1 MWELYAMWT
10 WAPAFLLASF
20 RTWDPAAPV
29 TGTGRAASLAAALI
43 IGTGAAGCVAGG
55 LAADRWGRT
64 AVTSAAMLVSGASAV
79 ATGLLFGAAPALV
92 TGVAIIWGVSVIADS
107 AQFSASVSELAE
119 PERIGSA
126 LALQTGLGF
135 LLTAAS
141 IQLLPMIQARLGWSV
156 AFAILAAGPALGA
169 VAMLRLRRRPE
180 AARLAGGRR

>member
-20 RTWDPAAPV
+20 RVWAPAAAAPAV
-29 TGTGRAASLAAALI
+29 GQAASLAAALI
-43 IGTGAAGCVAGG
+43 IGAGAAGCVAGG

-64 AVTSAAMLVSGASAV
+64 AVTSAAMLISGASAV
-79 ATGLLFGAAPALV
+79 VTGLLFGAAPALV
-92 TGVAIIWGVSVIADS
+92 VGVAIVWGISVIADS

-119 PERIGSA
+119 PQRIGSA

-135 LLTAAS
+135 LLTAVS
-141 IQLLPMIQARLGWSV
+141 IQLLPVIQGRLGWSA

-180 AARLAGGRR
+180 AVRLASGRR